1 MKLGFNSNST
11 QEPWLWTRYHLATI
25 SDANL
30 HLKAYHPN
38 YKRPTNQKGVFGDDL
53 SNLVKDQQ
61 IIQRF
66 FQIFTTGLID
76 FWQ

>member
-1 MKLGFNSNST
+1 
-11 QEPWLWTRYHLATI
+11 PWLWTRYHLATI

-53 SNLVKDQQ
+53 SNL
-61 IIQRF
+61 
-66 FQIFTTGLID
+66 IFTTGLID

>member
-1 MKLGFNSNST
+1 MKLDFNSNST
-11 QEPWLWTRYHLATI
+11 QEPWLWTHYHLVMIT
-25 SDANL
+25 DVNL

-38 YKRPTNQKGVFGDDL
+38 YKRPTNQRGVFGDDL
-53 SNLVKDQQ
+53 SNLVN
-61 IIQRF
+61 QRF